1 MVTTAEPVEKG
12 GSIPVTAEEI
22 KAVLYRPRADEWPL
36 GDRDAAC
43 ERILMGLDQV
53 MELSVAEPF
62 IAPVDLNRYPS
73 YATVIEYP
81 IDLATIKV
89 SLVLVLISFNVILQ
103 ILEI

>member
-1 MVTTAEPVEKG
+1 MMTIAEPVEKG

-22 KAVLYRPRADEWPL
+22 KAVLYRPRPDEWPL

-89 SLVLVLISFNVILQ
+89 SFKLIKVILQ